1 VFVRKIIGER
11 KQVDYPAGHI
21 YCSKLTSKGKT
32 SMTKQRFPSSV
43 QVAMA
48 MVIFLL
54 VATGDSLAQPAP
66 GSLTGSVDLKNEGQ
80 VLSNL
85 GDIINPNA
93 AYFIKSKGSQKVIEV
108 RGGSLL
114 PGAVVQQIAL
124 SGNLRQKFSFTEA
137 GGGFFFIRSSTGGH
151 FVTFHPQPGGT
162 LDPGTLPPEE
172 HPSLTQERPS
182 SDPQNADAQKWRV
195 VESGE
200 RGCFLILSKTDQ
212 TRALQPTSASE
223 SARLTTVPRD
233 GNNLQKWILKV
244 TTKEDHPDVTTAETG
259 LVSDCTANLKADLSL
274 GLFTVNL
281 KTVKQPIS
289 PIFPEWRSVG
299 EDFPVD
305 GIRRRPLHSYKI
317 LEGVVSSAGSHVSTE
332 DTPAGHFTHD
342 LNFDVIPDP
351 PFRYLLGRSIRK
363 IPFFPDREVV
373 QSEIEVEWESGLAQ
387 GDRKDNPA
395 AAASRRGDSF
405 GFYTAGHERR
415 DVIWNWPTA
424 NDWVH
429 VEGVWVFDRGH
440 DNPVRTE
447 IHPPH
452 FVAVKRDLPD
462 RFEPKPNELPGQ
474 FVFATRADIFANGD
488 GNIVWNNKRIH
499 DFAQPVKMSERVY
512 TVIFKHDLPRPTP
525 TAKLKVGFKR
535 QRGDS
540 YTGRPIIEVFENGT
554 PDVPTPHVMM
564 SISWA
569 GDRVPDTAVFARTLF
584 VYWDDLP
591 THGVRSDFEIKKVT
605 VTLQKVVINDKSEGD
620 DFDVG
625 EYRLFAD
632 VGGRWRFLN
641 EFVGVNDIIDEGLG
655 GTWDKFFSAKHFI
668 PVPGGF
674 LPIAKPSGAE
684 FEYTFNQTTVLYLPP
699 RKSFRVS
706 VGGWEGDYLGG
717 KFGKVLNPYS
727 PCPEAIRF
735 VESEFNGNTYKSHG
749 GYDDPAGEATRV
761 FTFRSVGNAVMTV
774 PSGGGKTPDPEIG
787 DNNADDNFRLTFSV
801 RVSRP

>member
-1 VFVRKIIGER
+1 MTRQRVQF
-11 KQVDYPAGHI
+11 
-21 YCSKLTSKGKT
+21 
-32 SMTKQRFPSSV
+32 SMQLPVTI
-43 QVAMA
+43 A
-48 MVIFLL
+48 ILL
-54 VATGDSLAQPAP
+54 LLATGEALSQPGP
-66 GSLTGSVDLKNEGQ
+66 GSLTRTVDLRNEGQ
-80 VLSNL
+80 VLSQL
-85 GDIINPNA
+85 SDIINPDA

-114 PGAVVQQIAL
+114 PGAVVRQIAL

-151 FVTFHPQPGGT
+151 FVTFHPQAGGT

-172 HPSLTQERPS
+172 HPSLTQERLS
-182 SDPQNADAQKWRV
+182 SNPQTADAQKWRV

-200 RGCFLILSKTDQ
+200 RGCFLILNKTDQ
-212 TRALQPTSASE
+212 TRALQPTSASD
-223 SARLTTVPRD
+223 SARLTTVPRN
-233 GNNLQKWILKV
+233 GNNLQKWVLKL
-244 TTKEDHPDVTTAETG
+244 TTKEDHPDVSTADTG
-259 LVSDCTANLKADLSL
+259 LVFDCVANLKGSLSF
-274 GLFTVNL
+274 GLFTVD
-281 KTVKQPIS
+281 KTEEQPIS
-289 PIFPEWRSVG
+289 RILPEWRSVG

-332 DTPAGHFTHD
+332 DAPAGHFTHD
-342 LNFDVIPDP
+342 LVFDVNPDP

-363 IPFFPDREVV
+363 IPFLPDREVV

-387 GDRKDNPA
+387 GDGKDNPA

-415 DVIWNWPTA
+415 EVIWNWPTA

-440 DNPVRTE
+440 INPVRTE

-462 RFEPKPNELPGQ
+462 RFEPKPTELPGQ

-499 DFAQPVKMSERVY
+499 DFAQRVRMSERVY
-512 TVIFKHDLPRPTP
+512 TVIFRHDLPRPTP

-540 YTGRPIIEVFENGT
+540 YTGRPIVEVFENGT

-605 VTLQKVVINDKSEGD
+605 VTLQKIVVNDKSEGG
-620 DFDVG
+620 DFDPG

-641 EFVGVNDIIDEGLG
+641 EFVGVDDIIDQGLG
-655 GTWDKFFSAKHFI
+655 RAWDKFFSSTHFI
-668 PVPGGF
+668 PAGSGII
-674 LPIAKPSGAE
+674 LPVTKPSGAE
-684 FEYTFNQTTVLYLPP
+684 FEFTFNEQTVLYLPP

-717 KFGKVLNPYS
+717 KFGKILNPYS
-727 PCPEAIRF
+727 SCPDAITF
-735 VESEFNGNTYKSHG
+735 AESEFSGNSYIENG

-761 FTFRSVGNAVMTV
+761 FTFRSVRTGVVTV
-774 PSGGGKTPDPEIG
+774 QSAGGKTPDPKIG